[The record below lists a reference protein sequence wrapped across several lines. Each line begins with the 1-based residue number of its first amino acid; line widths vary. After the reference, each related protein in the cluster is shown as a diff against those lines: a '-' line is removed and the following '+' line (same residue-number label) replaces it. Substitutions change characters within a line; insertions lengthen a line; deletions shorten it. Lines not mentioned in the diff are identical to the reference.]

1 MKRLLGLLFLVGSGA
16 LLAMVLPDIKH
27 YMRIR
32 AM

>member
-1 MKRLLGLLFLVGSGA
+1 MKRLLGLLFLVGGGA
-16 LLAMVLPDIKH
+16 LLAAFLPDIKH

>member
-1 MKRLLGLLFLVGSGA
+1 MKRLLGLLLLVGSGA
-16 LLAMVLPDIKH
+16 LLAAVFPDIKH

>member
-1 MKRLLGLLFLVGSGA
+1 MKRLLGFLLLVGSGA
-16 LLAMVLPDIKH
+16 LLAAVLPDIKH

>member
-16 LLAMVLPDIKH
+16 LLAAVLPDIKH